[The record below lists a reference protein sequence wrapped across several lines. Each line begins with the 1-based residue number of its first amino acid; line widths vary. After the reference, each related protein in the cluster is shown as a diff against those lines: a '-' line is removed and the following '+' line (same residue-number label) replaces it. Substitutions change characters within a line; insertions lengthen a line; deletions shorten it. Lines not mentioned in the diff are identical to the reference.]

1 MSKPAL
7 PPRRAPLHPV
17 DWVTQHAG
25 VEDLPG
31 AKLIAVGL
39 LDPNPFQPRT
49 TFDQAALEDLAASIR
64 EHGVLQ
70 PLTVRQADDRYQ
82 IGAGERRWRAAQR
95 AGLADVPCVVRTL
108 SDEEMEVLALIE
120 NVQRADLDPLDEAHA
135 YRRLMDRFGLSLRD
149 VAGRVAKSHE
159 HVARRLR
166 LIADP
171 AVEAAVRAGTV
182 GPTIAAELAR
192 IEDPERRRALLG
204 RAEAGARLTLKD
216 VAPSPP
222 VTYVTGATDAD
233 VSPAPSL
240 QNDRDYAPPVTYAT
254 AAPSPPAV
262 APMPS
267 RTPNEG
273 GAPVTYVTDAVE
285 RAVERADP
293 PLTPLSEPS
302 AEVADPGQVR
312 LRDLRLIQL
321 REGRDDEPRQL
332 DTADRATVLRVL
344 RADLAWLEDIDRRV
358 RAGDGRQ
365 GQGD

>member
-1 MSKPAL
+1 MSKSAL

-31 AKLIAVGL
+31 AKLIAVSL

-49 TFDQAALEDLAASIR
+49 TFDQAALEELAASLR

-70 PLTVRQADDRYQ
+70 PLTVRQAGDRYQ

-95 AGLADVPCVVRTL
+95 ADLADVPCVVRTL
-108 SDEEMEVLALIE
+108 SDEDMEVLALIE

-135 YRRLMDRFGLSLRD
+135 YRRLMDRFGLSLRA

-171 AVEAAVRAGTV
+171 AVEAAVRAGAV

-204 RAEAGARLTLKD
+204 QAEAGTRLTLKD
-216 VAPSPP
+216 VVAPSLP
-222 VTYVTGATDAD
+222 VTYVTGATNPD
-233 VSPAPSL
+233 VPPAPSP
-240 QNDRDYAPPVTYAT
+240 QNDRDYAPPVTYVT
-254 AAPSPPAV
+254 AAPFPPAV
-262 APMPS
+262 APTPS

-273 GAPVTYVTDAVE
+273 RAPVTYVTDAVE
-285 RAVERADP
+285 RADLA
-293 PLTPLSEPS
+293 LTPLSEPL

-321 REGRDDEPRQL
+321 REGRDGEPRQR
-332 DTADRATVLRVL
+332 DAADRATVLRIL
-344 RADLAWLEDIDRRV
+344 EADLAWLTDIDRRA
-358 RAGDGRQ
+358 RAA
-365 GQGD
+365 GQED